1 MCYIVA
7 DNIDFMDYRIFNN
20 ANDLAYQTKKAQIR
34 HLAKIKCYV
43 YISIY
48 SVSLLSYP

>member
-20 ANDLAYQTKKAQIR
+20 ANDLAYQTKKNTNTT
-34 HLAKIKCYV
+34 
-43 YISIY
+43 ISRN
-48 SVSLLSYP
+48 